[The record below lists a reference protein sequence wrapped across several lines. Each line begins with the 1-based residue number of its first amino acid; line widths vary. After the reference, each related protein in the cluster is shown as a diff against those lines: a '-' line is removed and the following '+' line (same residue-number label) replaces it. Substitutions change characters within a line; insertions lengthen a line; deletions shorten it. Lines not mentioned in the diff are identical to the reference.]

1 MVYPQAPQASP
12 LNPAFSGVPAPR
24 EDALRRRV
32 LSGLIPYMGSAG
44 ANQLLASLG
53 NDDQELGR
61 KVESLLRVFLG
72 GTANRLAN
80 RRHECPGRGAIGR
93 CTASN
98 FSWSPGCRIGW
109 QLGEVESP
117 SVIIA
122 TTACYLAGVRA
133 FLVWQLT
140 GNVEWVVEF
149 FQGPAA
155 LLMLWLALLQFS
167 LSLNATRNFSSDD
180 FLRPAWML
188 IACSA
193 GCQLVGSFLTQVLGR
208 IPG

>member
-1 MVYPQAPQASP
+1 MPRPRAISP
-12 LNPAFSGVPAPR
+12 LHRQQLFL
-24 EDALRRRV
+24 E
-32 LSGLIPYMGSAG
+32 SGLPHWMA
-44 ANQLLASLG
+44 AW
-53 NDDQELGR
+53 R
-61 KVESLLRVFLG
+61 
-72 GTANRLAN
+72 
-80 RRHECPGRGAIGR
+80 
-93 CTASN
+93 
-98 FSWSPGCRIGW
+98 
-109 QLGEVESP
+109 VESP

-122 TTACYLAGVRA
+122 TTACYLATGVFA

-149 FQGPAA
+149 FQVPAA